1 MAGTLPSLALS
12 YPMSRKSRHSPLSLA
27 STHLPVG
34 STTVNSTCF
43 LELKGATHRSI
54 CLKRVPWQPHCTK
67 RSADLGGPDSRPDP
81 IRPSDAITQFYS
93 LINSKK
99 LDKLRELISEDCYF
113 EELSFPNPFQGRT
126 EVMYFLTELA
136 NDMGHNIRFIIE
148 KVYEGGDEFA
158 AGVMWHLEWK
168 EKQIPFTK
176 GCSFYECSKVGE
188 KLVIKKARVVIE
200 SPVKPGVFLL
210 KLLSVVSSVFDQFP
224 NLTER
229 FLQKPHIVLKF
240 LLKIYKI
247 LVEPMILPVLVYY
260 THLWKFVARL
270 FGCVFNILL
279 NIFKLFK

>member
-158 AGVMWHLEWK
+158 AGVMWHLGNVNLRFSIMVTISFVFLSVITTKSIVIAEWK

-210 KLLSVVSSVFDQFP
+210 DSFK
-224 NLTER
+224 NL
-229 FLQKPHIVLKF
+229 I
-240 LLKIYKI
+240 
-247 LVEPMILPVLVYY
+247 
-260 THLWKFVARL
+260 
-270 FGCVFNILL
+270 
-279 NIFKLFK
+279 